1 MTESKGKSASDLFP
15 DLVSAKTKSA
25 PSRPVVPSGKQSAGE
40 ARSQGEQQAPRR
52 TAPPPFPDISWLKSG
67 EFKGESILSGIPTV
81 LVLVWDEKIKRLIAE
96 GMKEFNYQIEYAQSE
111 EEAIQKLKQLTPE
124 IIIFH
129 ADSSDGG
136 LEGSRFHRHVTWLP
150 MAQRRKSLYILV
162 GSQFE
167 TMYDLQALIHSANL
181 VIKDQD
187 MGHVAIII
195 RKGLQDYN
203 KLFGSLV
210 EAYQL
215 QAQ

>member
-1 MTESKGKSASDLFP
+1 
-15 DLVSAKTKSA
+15 
-25 PSRPVVPSGKQSAGE
+25 
-40 ARSQGEQQAPRR
+40 
-52 TAPPPFPDISWLKSG
+52 
-67 EFKGESILSGIPTV
+67 
-81 LVLVWDEKIKRLIAE
+81 
-96 GMKEFNYQIEYAQSE
+96 
-111 EEAIQKLKQLTPE
+111 
-124 IIIFH
+124 
-129 ADSSDGG
+129 
-136 LEGSRFHRHVTWLP
+136 